1 MAFVFKVQILN
12 ANIMTPDKVIY
23 TDGRDV
29 VVTDSTLKVKNAS
42 YRLNGI
48 TKLCLWTIR
57 PDRWPGI
64 LLILLGLIAAA
75 SGYLNMLP
83 ANLNM
88 DTEDGYLSANTLAM
102 WIGAGLFFIGILA
115 LALSKERYAVRI
127 GTAEGEKNAVVS
139 TRREYIA
146 QIVDA
151 LHSAFDLGHT
161 SAPVVVSK
169 K

>member
-1 MAFVFKVQILN
+1 
-12 ANIMTPDKVIY
+12 MTPDKVIY

-64 LLILLGLIAAA
+64 LLVLIGILAAVG
-75 SGYLNMLP
+75 GYLNMLP
-83 ANLNM
+83 PNLNIAT
-88 DTEDGYLSANTLAM
+88 DDGVLSANTLAM
-102 WIGAGLFFIGILA
+102 WIGAGLFLIGILA
-115 LALSKERYAVRI
+115 LSFSKERYAVRI

-161 SAPVVVSK
+161 STPVVISK